1 MPEHTTGQ
9 ARLALHPSTAGLT
22 AIAAFVLLAGCTPGG
37 HGSDDEFFA
46 NSGSR
51 YAPIIQSSEVAFMR
65 REVEGSIENLDEDYQ
80 LIDIKDEGAVERI
93 RGIENVRQ
101 ALGMMFASDVWIDS
115 EVTRLALVDN
125 TLVQIEHD
133 TFRTENGGQRTV
145 STLVVFEH
153 RDGKRWREWRFIP
166 ADR

>member
-1 MPEHTTGQ
+1 MPNLQSGRE
-9 ARLALHPSTAGLT
+9 RLAIHPSSAGLI
-22 AIAAFVLLAGCTPGG
+22 AVLLLVAAFAFGAAA
-37 HGSDDEFFA
+37 DDTEFFA

-51 YAPIIQSSEVAFMR
+51 YAPIIQASEAAFMK

-80 LIDIKDEGAVERI
+80 LIDIKDEGAVVRVH
-93 RGIENVRQ
+93 GIEAVRS
-101 ALGMMFASDVWIDS
+101 ALGMMFASNVWIDS

-125 TLVQIEHD
+125 MLVQIEHD
-133 TFRTENGGQRTV
+133 TFKTEDGGQRTV

-166 ADR
+166 VDR

>member
-1 MPEHTTGQ
+1 MLFYRNGTKDIITF
-9 ARLALHPSTAGLT
+9 RSYT
-22 AIAAFVLLAGCTPGG
+22 VCC
-37 HGSDDEFFA
+37 FA

-51 YAPIIQSSEVAFMR
+51 YAPIIQASEAAFMQR
-65 REVEGSIENLDEDYQ
+65 DVEGAIANLDPDYV
-80 LIDIKDEGAVERI
+80 LIDIKDEGAVERV
-93 RGIENVRQ
+93 RGIESVRA
-101 ALGMMFASDVWIDS
+101 ALGMMFESDVWIDS

-125 TLVQIEHD
+125 MLVQIEHD
-133 TFRTENGGQRTV
+133 TFKTDAGPKTV

>member
-1 MPEHTTGQ
+1 
-9 ARLALHPSTAGLT
+9 
-22 AIAAFVLLAGCTPGG
+22 V
-37 HGSDDEFFA
+37 EFFA
-46 NSGSR
+46 NSGSS
-51 YAPIIQSSEVAFMR
+51 YAPIIQASEAAFMK
-65 REVEGSIENLDEDYQ
+65 REVEGSVANLDADYQ

-93 RGIENVRQ
+93 RGIDNVRA
-101 ALGMMFASDVWIDS
+101 ALGMIFASDVWINS

-133 TFRTENGGQRTV
+133 TFKTEDGGQKTV

-153 RDGKRWREWRFIP
+153 RNGKRWREWRFIP

>member
-1 MPEHTTGQ
+1 MKSFNGTMTVRPI
-9 ARLALHPSTAGLT
+9 TAG
-22 AIAAFVLLAGCTPGG
+22 IAAFLLLVAGWASGAVGT
-37 HGSDDEFFA
+37 DAEFFA

-51 YAPIIQSSEVAFMR
+51 YAPIIQSSEQAFMN
-65 REVEGSIENLDEDYQ
+65 REVEGSIANLDEDYV
-80 LIDIKDEGAVERI
+80 LYDIKEEGAVERL
-93 RGIENVRQ
+93 RGVEVVRK
-101 ALGMMFASDVWIDS
+101 ALGMMFQSDVWIES

-133 TFRTENGGQRTV
+133 TFKTEDGPKTV

-153 RDGKRWREWRFIP
+153 RNGKRWREWRFIP

>member
-1 MPEHTTGQ
+1 MPTSQTGRQ
-9 ARLALHPSTAGLT
+9 RLAINLSSAGL
-22 AIAAFVLLAGCTPGG
+22 IAVLLLLAGFAFGAATG
-37 HGSDDEFFA
+37 DDEFFA

-51 YAPIIQSSEVAFMR
+51 YAPIIQASEAAFMK
-65 REVEGSIENLDEDYQ
+65 REVEGSVASLDPDYQ
-80 LIDIKDEGAVERI
+80 LIDVKDEGAVERI
-93 RGIENVRQ
+93 RGADNVRS
-101 ALGMMFASDVWIDS
+101 ALGMLFASDVWIDS
-115 EVTRLALVDN
+115 KVTRLVLVDN

-133 TFRTENGGQRTV
+133 TFKTEDGGQKTV